1 MDLNGKISVI
11 TGAGSGIGA
20 ACARAFAAKGAKVVV
35 ADLNGDGARAVAKEV
50 GGLAVACDVRREKEV
65 DALVAAANKSYG
77 RIDVF
82 FSNAGIANGTDPLE
96 TPLEV
101 WQQQWELHVMS
112 HVYAVRAVLPGMLE
126 RGSGYLLQT
135 ASMAGIL
142 TSQGNCPYAATKH
155 AAVGLAEWLSITYH
169 DRGIRTSLLAPLG
182 VRTPMLGDVNSP
194 FARLAAGPIKEPAE
208 VAEMVVAAIQ
218 EERFLIVTD
227 PSALRVGWSRRR
239 STRSAGCGA
248 CAGCKSAWSKSL
260 AEHPRRGSDQ
270 RGVDR
275 GGPSMNEGRFRR
287 CRLRPGSEL
296 LGGRSPSSV
305 SRFCCGC
312 SSSL

>member
-35 ADLNGDGARAVAKEV
+35 ADLNDDGARTVAKEV

-77 RIDVF
+77 RVDVF

-112 HVYAVRAVLPGMLE
+112 HVYAVRAVLPGMLT

-155 AAVGLAEWLSITYH
+155 AAVGLSEWLAITYH

-182 VRTPMLGDVNSP
+182 VRTPMLGDLNSP
-194 FARLAAGPIKEPAE
+194 FARLAAGPIKEPDE
-208 VAEMVVAAIQ
+208 VAQMVVDAIG

-227 PSALRVGWSRRR
+227 PKALEWTEQKVLDTERWLRGMRRLQ
-239 STRSAGCGA
+239 
-248 CAGCKSAWSKSL
+248 K
-260 AEHPRRGSDQ
+260 
-270 RGVDR
+270 
-275 GGPSMNEGRFRR
+275 
-287 CRLRPGSEL
+287 RLEEE
-296 LGGRSPSSV
+296 LGG
-305 SRFCCGC
+305 
-312 SSSL
+312 